1 MFNECLHFTTSLS
14 EFCSVVLKHLEFLLV
29 GGVSRGQ
36 VLQLINGDPNVTK
49 KQTHL

>member
-1 MFNECLHFTTSLS
+1 MIVLHLTTSLS
-14 EFCSVVLKHLEFLLV
+14 EFYSVVLKHLEFLLV

-49 KQTHL
+49 KKTHL